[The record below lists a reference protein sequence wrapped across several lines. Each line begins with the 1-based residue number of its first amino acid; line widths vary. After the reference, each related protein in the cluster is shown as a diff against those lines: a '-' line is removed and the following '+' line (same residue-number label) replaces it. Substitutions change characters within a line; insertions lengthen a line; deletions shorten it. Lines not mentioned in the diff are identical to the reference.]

1 MQSSKRSHRAARSRQ
16 QPAVELVPDPV
27 EESEEEL
34 DTYETFGMFRVVCPD
49 CAQPIA
55 LLADEETLP
64 QHALCATPWDP
75 FGLTVCSGTGRPA
88 GQALPPGEETG
99 RHAQEAAVLLT
110 LPQTL
115 DWRTQPF
122 SHVGGPG
129 SRPIGLQ
136 RVGGQAA

>member
-1 MQSSKRSHRAARSRQ
+1 MQSAKRSHRAARSRQ

-34 DTYETFGMFRVVCPD
+34 DAYETFGMFRVVCPD
-49 CAQPIA
+49 CTQPIA

-88 GQALPPGEETG
+88 GEALPADEETG
-99 RHAQEAAVLLT
+99 RHIQDAAVLLT

-136 RVGGQAA
+136 RVRGQAA

>member
-1 MQSSKRSHRAARSRQ
+1 MQSAKRSHRAARSRQ

-34 DTYETFGMFRVVCPD
+34 DAYETFGMFRVVCPD

-75 FGLTVCSGTGRPA
+75 FGLTVCSGTGA
-88 GQALPPGEETG
+88 PPGRPCRRWTG
-99 RHAQEAAVLLT
+99 RRAA
-110 LPQTL
+110 
-115 DWRTQPF
+115 W
-122 SHVGGPG
+122 SG
-129 SRPIGLQ
+129 SRPRSARRAPCGS
-136 RVGGQAA
+136 